1 MPRPQKYTDSEISAV
16 VQAMIA
22 EGGEV
27 NPMRVRM
34 RLGGGN
40 VSRIKAVIA
49 GMPRREA
56 LLSLPPGLPPVLT
69 RELQRVSAEALQR
82 TLSVVASHLATSPA
96 QSPASARQ
104 GNASLRKHIEALE
117 SAAVVASERLV
128 QAEAQR
134 DTADRALKQ
143 VTAEKA
149 DLAKNFANL
158 QAALRNAESD
168 FRAAQRTI
176 DSFERNRREDRDEI
190 RSLQKRIEALVDE
203 IATLKAKAPG
213 DQQKVG
219 ARRSNSSSSRRRRVR
234 DS

>member
-1 MPRPQKYTDSEISAV
+1 MPRPQKYTDSEIYTAI
-16 VQAMIA
+16 QALIA

-49 GMPRREA
+49 GMPRRETHP
-56 LLSLPPGLPPVLT
+56 SLPPGLPPVLT
-69 RELQRVSAEALQR
+69 RELQRVSAEASQR
-82 TLSVVASHLATSPA
+82 TLSVVASYLATSPG

-104 GNASLRKHIEALE
+104 RNASLRKHIEALE
-117 SAAVVASERLV
+117 SEAVVASERLV
-128 QAEAQR
+128 QAEGQR
-134 DTADRALKQ
+134 DAADNALKQ

-149 DLAKNFANL
+149 DLARNLANL

-176 DSFERNRREDRDEI
+176 DGFERNRREDRDEI
-190 RSLQKRIEALVDE
+190 RSLQKRIEGLVGE
-203 IATLKAKAPG
+203 IGALKAKGSGVP
-213 DQQKVG
+213 QKGRARG
-219 ARRSNSSSSRRRRVR
+219 AKPAGSRPR
-234 DS
+234 

>member
-16 VQAMIA
+16 IQALIA
-22 EGGEV
+22 EGVEV

-56 LLSLPPGLPPVLT
+56 HPCLPPGLPPVLT
-69 RELQRVSAEALQR
+69 RELQRVGVEAAQR
-82 TLSVVASHLATSPA
+82 TLSVVASYLATSPR
-96 QSPASARQ
+96 QSPASVRQ

-117 SAAVVASERLV
+117 SAAVVASERLI
-128 QAEAQR
+128 QAEGQR
-134 DTADRALKQ
+134 DAADRALKQ
-143 VTAEKA
+143 MTAEKT
-149 DLAKNFANL
+149 DLAKTLANL

-176 DSFERNRREDRDEI
+176 DGFERNRREDRDEI
-190 RSLQKRIEALVDE
+190 RSLQKRIEGLVGE
-203 IATLKAKAPG
+203 ISSLKAKASG
-213 DQQKVG
+213 GQQKVRTRG
-219 ARRSNSSSSRRRRVR
+219 AKASGSRPR
-234 DS
+234 

>member
-16 VQAMIA
+16 VQALIA
-22 EGGEV
+22 EGVEI

-56 LLSLPPGLPPVLT
+56 HPSLPPDLPPLLT
-69 RELQRVSAEALQR
+69 RELQRVSAEASQR
-82 TLSVVASHLATSPA
+82 TLSVVASYLASSPA

-104 GNASLRKHIEALE
+104 RNASLRKHVEALE

-134 DTADRALKQ
+134 DAAESALKQ

-149 DLAKNFANL
+149 ALAKNLANL

-176 DSFERNRREDRDEI
+176 DGFERNRREDRDEI
-190 RSLQKRIEALVDE
+190 RSLQKRIEALVGE
-203 IATLKAKAPG
+203 VGALRAKAPAE
-213 DQQKVG
+213 QQKV
-219 ARRSNSSSSRRRRVR
+219 RSRGVKSLVSRPR
-234 DS
+234 

>member
-16 VQAMIA
+16 VQALIA

-49 GMPRREA
+49 GMPQRDA
-56 LLSLPPGLPPVLT
+56 LPPLPPGLPPSLT
-69 RELQRVSAEALQR
+69 RELQRVNAEASQR
-82 TLSVVASHLATSPA
+82 TLSVVASYLARSPA
-96 QSPASARQ
+96 QLPAAARQ
-104 GNASLRKHIEALE
+104 GNASLRKHIETLE
-117 SAAVVASERLV
+117 SAAVVASERLA
-128 QAEAQR
+128 QAEAER
-134 DTADRALKQ
+134 DAAERALQQ

-176 DSFERNRREDRDEI
+176 DGFERNRREDRDEI
-190 RSLQKRIEALVDE
+190 RILQKRIEGLVSE
-203 IATLKAKAPG
+203 IGALKAKASG
-213 DQQKVG
+213 GQQKVRARG
-219 ARRSNSSSSRRRRVR
+219 AKASGSRPR
-234 DS
+234 

>member
-1 MPRPQKYTDSEISAV
+1 MSRPQKYTDSEIYTAI
-16 VQAMIA
+16 QALIA

-49 GMPRREA
+49 GMPRRETHP
-56 LLSLPPGLPPVLT
+56 SLPPGLPPVLT
-69 RELQRVSAEALQR
+69 RELQRVSAEASQR
-82 TLSVVASHLATSPA
+82 TLSVVASYLATSPG

-104 GNASLRKHIEALE
+104 RNASLRKHIEALE
-117 SAAVVASERLV
+117 SEAVVASERLV
-128 QAEAQR
+128 QAEGQR
-134 DTADRALKQ
+134 DAADNALKQ

-149 DLAKNFANL
+149 DLARNLANL

-176 DSFERNRREDRDEI
+176 DGFERNRREDRDEI
-190 RSLQKRIEALVDE
+190 RSLQKRIEELVGE
-203 IATLKAKAPG
+203 IGALKAKGSGVP
-213 DQQKVG
+213 QKVRARG
-219 ARRSNSSSSRRRRVR
+219 AKSSSSRSR
-234 DS
+234 

>member
-16 VQAMIA
+16 VQVLIA
-22 EGGEV
+22 EGSEV

-56 LLSLPPGLPPVLT
+56 HPSLPPGLPPVLT
-69 RELQRVSAEALQR
+69 RELQRVSAEASQR
-82 TLSVVASHLATSPA
+82 TLSVVASYLATSPG

-117 SAAVVASERLV
+117 SAAVVASERLI
-128 QAEAQR
+128 QAEGQR
-134 DTADRALKQ
+134 DAADRALKQ
-143 VTAEKA
+143 ITAEKT
-149 DLAKNFANL
+149 DLAKTLANL

-176 DSFERNRREDRDEI
+176 DGFERNRREDRDEI
-190 RSLQKRIEALVDE
+190 RSLQKRIEGLVGE
-203 IATLKAKAPG
+203 IGALKAKGSGVP
-213 DQQKVG
+213 QKG
-219 ARRSNSSSSRRRRVR
+219 RVR
-234 DS
+234 AAKASGSRPR

>member
-56 LLSLPPGLPPVLT
+56 HPSLPPGLPPVLI
-69 RELQRVSAEALQR
+69 RELQRVSAEASQR
-82 TLSVVASHLATSPA
+82 ILSVVASYLASSPA
-96 QSPASARQ
+96 QAPASARQ
-104 GNASLRKHIEALE
+104 RNASLRKHIEAFE

-134 DTADRALKQ
+134 DAADRALKQ

-176 DSFERNRREDRDEI
+176 EGFERNRREDRDEI
-190 RSLQKRIEALVDE
+190 RSLQRRIEDLVGEIALV
-203 IATLKAKAPG
+203 KAKEAG
-213 DQQKVG
+213 GQRKVRSRS
-219 ARRSNSSSSRRRRVR
+219 ARSPSSRPGRAGK
-234 DS
+234 